1 MALTDWWGD
10 RLACLGVASVLQ
22 QPAVAA
28 VCVPRA
34 PHRGW
39 APGPSGSGARR

>member
-22 QPAVAA
+22 QPAV
-28 VCVPRA
+28 
-34 PHRGW
+34 
-39 APGPSGSGARR
+39 